1 MKIQFET
8 RTHHKIK
15 DSGAGY
21 SGNDSFITRKRTRD
35 ALIQVMTERAQ
46 HEYER
51 SVRFY
56 EIYGDPF
63 GDRQEGDIWEFG
75 AWTNCDG
82 KPLRFKAFVKW
93 GEDFDSALI
102 NPDRASLKA
111 LFSDFSNPP
120 YGIAN
125 DSRSFI
131 NEHFS
136 IAKAL

>member
-21 SGNDSFITRKRTRD
+21 GGNDSFITRKRTRD

-56 EIYGDPF
+56 ETYGDPF

-102 NPDRASLKA
+102 NPDRTSLKT
-111 LFSDFSNPP
+111 LFSGFSDPP
-120 YGIAN
+120 YGLAN
-125 DSRSFI
+125 DPQMFF

-136 IAKAL
+136 IVKAL

>member
-21 SGNDSFITRKRTRD
+21 GGNDSFITRKRTRD
-35 ALIQVMTERAQ
+35 ALVQVMTERAQ

-56 EIYGDPF
+56 ETYGDPF

-93 GEDFDSALI
+93 GEGFDSALI

-111 LFSDFSNPP
+111 LFSGFSDPP

-136 IAKAL
+136 IVKAF